1 MGSASSWLERPLYG
15 AVEIGDLPMTN
26 HPRFLSTTGGEILQ
40 FLVPVLMIGMIAT
53 IPAKAVDLDELTV
66 VTLAR
71 DGAWGV
77 ATAGSQGQA
86 IAAAIRDCRAVA
98 AAPNDCGAQF
108 ITTRDS
114 WVVANLC
121 GDHKII
127 ADAETREAAEQAA
140 FSRETEVRRLYVPD
154 MPPCRRIL
162 TIEPRG
168 VVLPNQPTPAHQ
180 IGARR

>member
-1 MGSASSWLERPLYG
+1 
-15 AVEIGDLPMTN
+15 MTDCEN
-26 HPRFLSTTGGEILQ
+26 LRV
-40 FLVPVLMIGMIAT
+40 LVPVLMILMVAT
-53 IPAKAVDLDELTV
+53 VPAKAVDLDELTV

-71 DGAWGV
+71 DGSWGV

-86 IAAAIRDCRAVA
+86 IAAAIRDCRAMA

-108 ITTRDS
+108 MTTRGG

-140 FSRETEVRRLYVPD
+140 FSRETDVRRYYVRD

-162 TIEPRG
+162 TLDPRG
-168 VVLPNQPTPAHQ
+168 VVLPSPAMPAHQ
-180 IGARR
+180 IDARR